1 MQPPVILVPGI
12 GDDERKLRMLV
23 RRLQQAGRQPIA
35 ISPQPS
41 DGSAPIDTLA
51 RLLADAISDALGPDQ
66 PLDLFGFSMGGLIC
80 RYYLQQLG
88 GLWRTRR
95 FVTLASP
102 HRGTWVAYRYPG
114 RAAARQMRPYSPFLV
129 ALNAEMHLEQV
140 AFTFLW
146 SPLDLTVLPASNSA
160 LPVGRSVRVLSPM
173 HGTLLYDPN
182 VLRQVAACLD
192 DDVDG
197 EAKTA
202 A

>member
-114 RAAARQMRPYSPFLV
+114 RAAARQMRPYSPFS
-129 ALNAEMHLEQV
+129 NR
-140 AFTFLW
+140 
-146 SPLDLTVLPASNSA
+146 SPSLFC
-160 LPVGRSVRVLSPM
+160 GRPWTSPFYRPP
-173 HGTLLYDPN
+173 TRLCPS
-182 VLRQVAACLD
+182 VAAC
-192 DDVDG
+192 
-197 EAKTA
+197 ACCRPCTA
-202 A
+202 RCSTIPTCCARWRPV

>member
-35 ISPQPS
+35 LSPQPS

-88 GLWRTRR
+88 GLSRTRR

-114 RAAARQMRPYSPFLV
+114 RPAARQMRPHSPFLA
-129 ALNAEMHLEQV
+129 ALNAEMHLLEQV
-140 AFTFLW
+140 AFASLW
-146 SPLDLTVLPASNSA
+146 SPLDMTILPASNSA

-182 VLRQVAACLD
+182 VLRQVAACLNAD
-192 DDVDG
+192 SIS
-197 EAKTA
+197 
-202 A
+202 